1 MLHLECVLNRFA
13 EKHIVN
19 GVEHRTL
26 TKIYGLRFILSVRGE
41 GRKFDPV
48 HLFVAIGMSS
58 LSKTYRIDSFLI
70 KVPVLVI

>member
-1 MLHLECVLNRFA
+1 MFPNRFA
-13 EKHIVN
+13 EKYNVDGI
-19 GVEHRTL
+19 EYRTL

-58 LSKTYRIDSFLI
+58 LQKAY
-70 KVPVLVI
+70 